1 MDYDRFDTKNYDF
14 NKQSKKGVYILHGF
28 SSTTY
33 EVRQLAKFLGEK
45 GFHTIAN
52 NLPGHGLTTEDCN
65 RIKYEDW
72 FYHIKEDLAKL
83 ASQSEKLYIVGCS
96 MGAVLSLYASSIF
109 PFNGC
114 IVGGTVLQFNNPF
127 TIKIINRLLCK
138 FVKIR
143 EKKTQVSKEDIKSC
157 KFYGYKQY
165 PLLALNEFRKMN
177 NIVINKLH
185 KIKCP
190 TLIIHSHN
198 DRLSLQDNVDL
209 VYNKISSEIK
219 EKMYVEKSHHNLFD
233 ENPDQ
238 KKIFN
243 QILKFL
249 NEN

>member
-1 MDYDRFDTKNYDF
+1 
-14 NKQSKKGVYILHGF
+14 
-28 SSTTY
+28 
-33 EVRQLAKFLGEK
+33 
-45 GFHTIAN
+45 
-52 NLPGHGLTTEDCN
+52 
-65 RIKYEDW
+65 
-72 FYHIKEDLAKL
+72 
-83 ASQSEKLYIVGCS
+83 
-96 MGAVLSLYASSIF
+96 
-109 PFNGC
+109 
-114 IVGGTVLQFNNPF
+114 
-127 TIKIINRLLCK
+127 
-138 FVKIR
+138 
-143 EKKTQVSKEDIKSC
+143 
-157 KFYGYKQY
+157 
-165 PLLALNEFRKMN
+165 MN